1 MDWTVGIHPQ
11 VTKFIDKHLSP
22 EDKVR
27 VLDLFDRLKTYG
39 VQLGRPY
46 TRQIEGKLWEL
57 RPQHTRGVWRFLYI
71 VAPER
76 CFCIVVAMR
85 KRARID
91 RKIKRTAW
99 ARLAYFDEGG
109 E

>member
-11 VTKFIDKHLSP
+11 VTKFISKHLSP

-39 VQLGRPY
+39 IELGRPY
-46 TRQIEGKLWEL
+46 TRQLEGKLWEL
-57 RPQHTRGVWRFLYI
+57 RPQHTRGTWRFFYI

-76 CFCIVVAMR
+76 HFFIVAAMP
-85 KRARID
+85 KRSRID
-91 RKIKRTAW
+91 KKVKRTAW
-99 ARLAYFDEGG
+99 ERLAYFEGR
-109 E
+109 